1 MSNFKLNNA
10 TTLRAITAQA
20 LKATAHHEVE
30 KKQKNDKNKNKV
42 RRAQL
47 TPIERTLRGIR
58 KAMEA
63 RMTKGITVS
72 AEQPDKM
79 SSAYAVISIYPCTGT
94 APDSNV
100 KKQKRAPLTRYVFYP
115 SITDPSR
122 LGSIAIYGNDAES
135 RTMQLRYS
143 RHIFGL
149 DIAQVSVE
157 YGLRPFVDIKVRQL

>member
-30 KKQKNDKNKNKV
+30 KKQKKDKPKAK
-42 RRAQL
+42 RPKL
-47 TPIERTLRGIR
+47 TPIERTMRGIR

-63 RMTKGITVS
+63 HTTKGFTVS

-79 SSAYAVISIYPCTGT
+79 SSAYAVISIYPCTG
-94 APDSNV
+94 AAADSNV
-100 KKQKRAPLTRYVFYP
+100 QKQKRAPLTRYVFYP
-115 SITDPSR
+115 SVTDPTR

-135 RTMQLRYS
+135 QARQLRYS

-149 DIAQVSVE
+149 DIARVSVE
-157 YGLRPFVDIKVRQL
+157 YGLRPFVDVTVRQR